1 MYNMSLIEN
10 TIQKW
15 IFQPILPHPLQGLL
29 SNMEQGIRSSNLLD
43 NIRNRIC
50 QKRSVTTLTK
60 KDAFQC
66 QEDMDQ
72 VHHQLIEQIARISV
86 DEEEERM
93 RDEVEMHKQN
103 KAD

>member
-1 MYNMSLIEN
+1 
-10 TIQKW
+10 
-15 IFQPILPHPLQGLL
+15 
-29 SNMEQGIRSSNLLD
+29 MEPGIRSYHSLD
-43 NIRNRIC
+43 NIRNDIC
-50 QKRSVTTLTK
+50 HKRSVTNLTK

-93 RDEVEMHKQN
+93 RDELEMHQQN

>member
-1 MYNMSLIEN
+1 
-10 TIQKW
+10 
-15 IFQPILPHPLQGLL
+15 
-29 SNMEQGIRSSNLLD
+29 
-43 NIRNRIC
+43 
-50 QKRSVTTLTK
+50 LTK

-93 RDEVEMHKQN
+93 RDELEMQKSE

>member
-1 MYNMSLIEN
+1 M
-10 TIQKW
+10 
-15 IFQPILPHPLQGLL
+15 
-29 SNMEQGIRSSNLLD
+29 
-43 NIRNRIC
+43 
-50 QKRSVTTLTK
+50 TK
-60 KDAFQC
+60 KDPFQC

-93 RDEVEMHKQN
+93 RDELEMQQQN

>member
-1 MYNMSLIEN
+1 M
-10 TIQKW
+10 
-15 IFQPILPHPLQGLL
+15 
-29 SNMEQGIRSSNLLD
+29 
-43 NIRNRIC
+43 
-50 QKRSVTTLTK
+50 TK

-93 RDEVEMHKQN
+93 RDELEMQKSE

>member
-1 MYNMSLIEN
+1 MN
-10 TIQKW
+10 
-15 IFQPILPHPLQGLL
+15 
-29 SNMEQGIRSSNLLD
+29 
-43 NIRNRIC
+43 
-50 QKRSVTTLTK
+50 K
-60 KDAFQC
+60 KDPFEC

-93 RDEVEMHKQN
+93 RDELELHKAE

>member
-1 MYNMSLIEN
+1 MA
-10 TIQKW
+10 
-15 IFQPILPHPLQGLL
+15 
-29 SNMEQGIRSSNLLD
+29 
-43 NIRNRIC
+43 
-50 QKRSVTTLTK
+50 K

-93 RDEVEMHKQN
+93 RDELEMQQHQPN